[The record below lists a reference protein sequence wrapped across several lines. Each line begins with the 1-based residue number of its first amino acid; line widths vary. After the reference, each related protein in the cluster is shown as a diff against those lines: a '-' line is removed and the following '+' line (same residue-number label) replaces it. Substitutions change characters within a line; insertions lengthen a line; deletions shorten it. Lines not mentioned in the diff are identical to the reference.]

1 MIKYILI
8 LGANIFIL
16 YCFIMFMVDHT
27 LIPKELFP
35 LIRNIVLFVLALW
48 ICYDVV
54 RIYVLQKQTQES
66 GMVYKVAAKSKT
78 CGLAFYYHI
87 KPFQKEFV
95 TWTLIAA
102 GVAFLGML
110 LMGIPGYLLL
120 AIPAKLG
127 IVQELQGDDAWPA
140 AILTSMLWPL
150 FFPIGILVKQ
160 HLIKIGY
167 LSYAFP
173 GFLGTVLIGIIGV
186 VTLIYVGYR
195 KSSV

>member
-8 LGANIFIL
+8 LGANIFLL
-16 YCFIMFMVDHT
+16 YCAILFMFDHA
-27 LIPKELFP
+27 LISTEVFP
-35 LIRNIVLFVLALW
+35 LICNIVLFFFALW
-48 ICYDVV
+48 ISCDLLI
-54 RIYVLQKQTQES
+54 IYILRKQTQES
-66 GMVYKVAAKSKT
+66 GIVYKIASKSKT
-78 CGLAFYYHI
+78 YGLAFYYHI
-87 KPFQKEFV
+87 QPFQKEFV

-160 HLIKIGY
+160 QLIKMGY
-167 LSYAFP
+167 LSYAFS
-173 GFLGTVLIGIIGV
+173 GFLGTVLAGIIGV
-186 VTLIYVGYR
+186 VALMYIGYR